1 MGMKKLV
8 EFAQS
13 EQFRLLKEE
22 EIMSDYL
29 WCSVG
34 HTPES
39 VAKGSCEIHD
49 TAQYGCSECP
59 NFKQISQIK
68 HRKRSE

>member
-1 MGMKKLV
+1 MGSLTAWEKANLYKL
-8 EFAQS
+8 
-13 EQFRLLKEE
+13 EQEE
-22 EIMSDYL
+22 NIMSDYL

-49 TAQYGCSECP
+49 TAQYGCSECS
-59 NFKQISQIK
+59 NFKPISQIK
-68 HRKRSE
+68 HRKRSS